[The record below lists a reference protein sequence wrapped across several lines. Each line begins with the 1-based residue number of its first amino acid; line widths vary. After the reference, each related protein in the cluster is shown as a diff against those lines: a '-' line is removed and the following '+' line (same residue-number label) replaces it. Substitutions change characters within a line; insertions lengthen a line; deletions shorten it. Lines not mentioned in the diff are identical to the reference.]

1 MIACIIKTFVS
12 SVELRQS
19 IHNLMASTSDHLFSD
34 DHMSSSSL
42 SPSHNQQRVD
52 SRLSSE
58 QSTSTIRSPTSY
70 TSGSEKQ
77 ELSTSSSI
85 QSQSSSQVESTS
97 LKSNRDKDRTERKND
112 SPHRSSKEV
121 RDNKIRK
128 QNSLFAK

>member
-19 IHNLMASTSDHLFSD
+19 IHNLMASTSD

-42 SPSHNQQRVD
+42 SPFHSQQRVD

-58 QSTSTIRSPTSY
+58 QSTSTIQSPTSY

-85 QSQSSSQVESTS
+85 HSQSISQVESTS
-97 LKSNRDKDRTERKND
+97 LKSNRDKGRTERKNY
-112 SPHRSSKEV
+112 SPHRSSKEAH
-121 RDNKIRK
+121 DNQIRK